1 MTIDDFKKIIK
12 NKKSAPF
19 LFLGSGFTKHYLN
32 TPDWETLLSHFSS
45 QHINAYYT
53 SLNTKDLSKV
63 ATEIA
68 QECNKNF
75 WALPDDDEYKKSF
88 QDKATNISS
97 VLKDKI
103 ANFFVDYTLKDP
115 DEKYSEELD
124 LLSKLSIDGV
134 ITTNWD
140 DFCERQFPKF
150 TKYVG
155 QKELLFSKSI
165 VNIGEVYKIH
175 GCMREPES
183 LVLTHEDYADF
194 NKRNAYLAAKLI
206 TIFIEH
212 PIVFIGYSMND
223 NNIKSILASI
233 VQCLDQDKIGLL
245 QNNLFFVEWNRDADA
260 EMEVERYDMLMSEGV
275 TLPVIRIKTHEFK
288 PVYECLAT
296 FERQMS
302 ANVLRFYKQQF
313 YEIIYS
319 EKPEKKLY
327 VLPDK
332 DIDANKDI
340 QFVCGFGTIAKYQSA
355 VGYVG
360 LTATDIFR
368 DIVSEQSK
376 YESETVLT
384 KTVPKLRKGN
394 TKFLPVYRYL
404 QDLGINS
411 DERYEKNQLGINIPL
426 LKLNDFRTYKSFSTK
441 EKKYDVRTAIEK
453 FNDAKWKAMAL
464 IPYLSISE
472 DDLDFLRQYIK
483 DNFNDILVPNSK
495 TTGTSTK
502 SYFKRLICFYDWKKF
517 GWQ

>member
-1 MTIDDFKKIIK
+1 MTKDDFINIIK
-12 NKKSAPF
+12 GKKTAPF
-19 LFLGSGFTKHYLN
+19 LFIGSGFTKHYLD
-32 TPDWETLLSHFSS
+32 TPDWETLLSKFT
-45 QHINAYYT
+45 QKHINAYYT
-53 SLNTKDLSKV
+53 SLDTKDLSIV

-68 QECNKNF
+68 KECNKEF
-75 WALPDDDEYKKSF
+75 WSLPDDDEYKKSF

-103 ANFFVDYTLKDP
+103 AKFFVEYSLKEP
-115 DEKYSEELD
+115 EETYLEELVI
-124 LLSKLSIDGV
+124 LSKLNIDGI

-165 VNIGEVYKIH
+165 VNIGEIYKIH

-183 LVLTHEDYADF
+183 LVLTHEDYTDF

-313 YEIIYS
+313 YEIVYS
-319 EKPEKKLY
+319 EKPERKLY
-327 VLPDK
+327 VLPEK
-332 DIDANKDI
+332 EIETNKDI

-355 VGYVG
+355 VGYTG
-360 LTATDIFR
+360 LKARDIFK
-368 DIVSEQSK
+368 DIVFQSGNYDSEAL
-376 YESETVLT
+376 LT
-384 KTVPKLRKGN
+384 KTIPELRKS
-394 TKFLPVYRYL
+394 TRYIPIYKYL
-404 QDLGINS
+404 RAIGINS
-411 DERYEKNQLGINIPL
+411 EDDYTSNQLGLNMPL
-426 LKLNDFRTYKSFSTK
+426 LKQDDFCAYNFDEEKKRLSLDAALKSFPDT
-441 EKKYDVRTAIEK
+441 I
-453 FNDAKWKAMAL
+453 WKICAL
-464 IPYLSISE
+464 IPYLSLQDE
-472 DDLDFLRQYIK
+472 DLPILQHFIEE
-483 DNFNDILVPNSK
+483 NFNGFLISGNKKSK
-495 TTGTSTK
+495 QYST
-502 SYFKRLICFYDWKKF
+502 YFKKLICFYDWRKYA
-517 GWQ
+517 WE

>member
-1 MTIDDFKKIIK
+1 MTIDDFREIIK
-12 NKKSAPF
+12 KKKSAPF
-19 LFLGSGFTKHYLN
+19 LFLGSGFTKHYLD

-103 ANFFVDYTLKDP
+103 AKYLVQYTLEEP

-150 TKYVG
+150 NKYVG

-165 VNIGEVYKIH
+165 VNIGEIYKIH

-183 LVLTHEDYADF
+183 LVLTHEDYTDF

-223 NNIKSILASI
+223 NNIKSILTSI

-245 QNNLFFVEWNRDADA
+245 QNNLFFVEWNRDTDV
-260 EMEVERYDMLMSEGV
+260 EMEVERFDMLMSEGV

-302 ANVLRFYKQQF
+302 ADMLRFYKQQF

-327 VLPDK
+327 VLPEK
-332 DIDANKDI
+332 EIEANKDI

-355 VGYVG
+355 VGYTG
-360 LTATDIFR
+360 LKARDIFR
-368 DIVSEQSK
+368 DIVFENGN
-376 YESETVLT
+376 YESETLLT
-384 KTVPKLRKGN
+384 KTIPELRKG
-394 TKFLPVYRYL
+394 TRYIPIYKYL
-404 QDLGINS
+404 RAVGINS
-411 DERYEKNQLGINIPL
+411 EDDYKNNQLGLNMSL
-426 LKLNDFRTYKSFSTK
+426 LRQTDFCAYNFDEGKKKLSLDNALKS
-441 EKKYDVRTAIEK
+441 YPQAI
-453 FNDAKWKAMAL
+453 WKTCAL
-464 IPYLSISE
+464 IPYLSLDDE
-472 DDLDFLRQYIK
+472 DLPKLQHFIEE
-483 DNFNDILVPNSK
+483 NFNSFLISGNKKSK
-495 TTGTSTK
+495 QYST
-502 SYFKRLICFYDWKKF
+502 YFKKLICFYDWRKYAWK
-517 GWQ
+517 

>member
-1 MTIDDFKKIIK
+1 MTKDDFINIIK
-12 NKKSAPF
+12 AKKSAPF
-19 LFLGSGFTKHYLN
+19 LFLGSGFPKHYLD
-32 TPDWETLLSHFSS
+32 TPDWETLLSKFTKK
-45 QHINAYYT
+45 HINAYYT
-53 SLNTKDLSKV
+53 SLDTKDLSIV

-68 QECNKNF
+68 KECNKEF
-75 WALPDDDEYKKSF
+75 WSLPDDDEYKRSF

-97 VLKDKI
+97 VLKHKI
-103 ANFFVDYTLKDP
+103 ANFFVDYSLKEP
-115 DEKYSEELD
+115 EEKYAEELA

-150 TKYVG
+150 KKYVG

-165 VNIGEVYKIH
+165 VNIGEIYKIH

-223 NNIKSILASI
+223 NNIKSILTSI

-245 QNNLFFVEWNRDADA
+245 QNNLFFVEWNRDTNAN
-260 EMEVERYDMLMSEGV
+260 MEVERYDMLMSEGV

-302 ANVLRFYKQQF
+302 ADMLRFYKQQF
-313 YEIIYS
+313 YEIVYS

-327 VLPDK
+327 VLPEK
-332 DIDANKDI
+332 DIENNKDI

-368 DIVSEQSK
+368 DILSEQSK

-384 KTVPKLRKGN
+384 KTMPKLRKGN
-394 TKFLPVYRYL
+394 TKFLPIYRYI
-404 QDLGINS
+404 QSLGINNNEQYS
-411 DERYEKNQLGINIPL
+411 NNPLGINIPL
-426 LKLNDFRTYKSFSTK
+426 LKLDDFRTYKFFSNE
-441 EKKYDVRTAIEK
+441 EKGYDIHTAINS
-453 FNDAKWKAMAL
+453 FQNAKWKTMAL
-464 IPYLSISE
+464 IPFLSIDEE
-472 DDLDFLRQYIK
+472 DLNVLKQYLIS
-483 DNFNDILVPNSK
+483 NFNDILVVNSK
-495 TTGTSTK
+495 TVGGNTK
-502 SYFKRLICFYDWKKF
+502 SYFKRLICFYDWKRF
-517 GWQ
+517 GW

>member
-1 MTIDDFKKIIK
+1 MTIDDFKEIIK

-45 QHINAYYT
+45 QYINAYYT

-150 TKYVG
+150 NKYVG

-165 VNIGEVYKIH
+165 VNIGEIYKIH

-183 LVLTHEDYADF
+183 LVLTYEDYADF

-223 NNIKSILASI
+223 NNIKSILTSI

-245 QNNLFFVEWNRDADA
+245 QNNLFFVEWNRDSDA
-260 EMEVERYDMLMSEGV
+260 EMEVERFDMLMSEGV
-275 TLPVIRIKTHEFK
+275 TLPVIRIKTYEFK

-302 ANVLRFYKQQF
+302 ADMLRFYKQQF

-327 VLPDK
+327 VLPEK
-332 DIDANKDI
+332 EIEANKEI

-355 VGYVG
+355 VGYTG
-360 LTATDIFR
+360 LKARDIFR
-368 DIVSEQSK
+368 DIVFENGN
-376 YESETVLT
+376 YESETLLT
-384 KTVPKLRKGN
+384 KTIPELRKG
-394 TKFLPVYRYL
+394 TRYIPIYKYL
-404 QDLGINS
+404 RAVGINS
-411 DERYEKNQLGINIPL
+411 EDDYKNNQLGLNMSL
-426 LKLNDFRTYKSFSTK
+426 LRQPDFCAYNFDEGKKKLSLDNALRSYPEAT
-441 EKKYDVRTAIEK
+441 
-453 FNDAKWKAMAL
+453 WKTCAL
-464 IPYLSISE
+464 IPYLSLDDE
-472 DDLDFLRQYIK
+472 DLPKLQHFIEE
-483 DNFNDILVPNSK
+483 NFNNFLISGNKKSK
-495 TTGTSTK
+495 QYST
-502 SYFKRLICFYDWKKF
+502 YFKKLICFYDWSKYAWK
-517 GWQ
+517 

>member
-1 MTIDDFKKIIK
+1 MTIDDFKEIIK
-12 NKKSAPF
+12 KKKSAPF

-45 QHINAYYT
+45 RHINAYYT

-103 ANFFVDYTLKDP
+103 AKYLVRYTLEEP

-150 TKYVG
+150 NKYVG

-165 VNIGEVYKIH
+165 VNIGEIYKIH

-223 NNIKSILASI
+223 NNIKSILTSI
-233 VQCLDQDKIGLL
+233 VQCLDQNKIGLL
-245 QNNLFFVEWNRDADA
+245 QNNLFFVEWNSDSNA
-260 EMEVERYDMLMSEGV
+260 EMEVERFDMLMSEGV

-302 ANVLRFYKQQF
+302 ADMLRFYKQQF

-327 VLPDK
+327 VLPEK
-332 DIDANKDI
+332 EIEANKDI

-355 VGYVG
+355 VGYTG
-360 LTATDIFR
+360 LKARDIFR
-368 DIVSEQSK
+368 DIVFENGN
-376 YESETVLT
+376 YESETLLT
-384 KTVPKLRKGN
+384 KTIPELRKG
-394 TKFLPVYRYL
+394 TRYIPIYKYL
-404 QDLGINS
+404 RAVGINS
-411 DERYEKNQLGINIPL
+411 EDDYKNNQLGLNMIL
-426 LKLNDFRTYKSFSTK
+426 LRQPDFCAYNFDEGKKKLSLDNALKSYP
-441 EKKYDVRTAIEK
+441 EAI
-453 FNDAKWKAMAL
+453 WKICAL
-464 IPYLSISE
+464 IPYLSLDDE
-472 DDLDFLRQYIK
+472 DLPKLQHFIEE
-483 DNFNDILVPNSK
+483 NFNSFLISGNKKSK
-495 TTGTSTK
+495 QYSTH
-502 SYFKRLICFYDWKKF
+502 FKKLICFYDWRKYAWK
-517 GWQ
+517 

>member
-1 MTIDDFKKIIK
+1 MTIDDLKEIIK
-12 NKKSAPF
+12 KKKSAPF

-103 ANFFVDYTLKDP
+103 AKFLVKYTLEEP
-115 DEKYSEELD
+115 DEKYSEELA

-150 TKYVG
+150 NRYVG

-165 VNIGEVYKIH
+165 VNIGEIYKIH

-183 LVLTHEDYADF
+183 LVLTHEDYTDF

-223 NNIKSILASI
+223 NNIKSILTSI

-245 QNNLFFVEWNRDADA
+245 QNNLFFVEWNKDNDA
-260 EMEVERYDMLMSEGV
+260 EMEVERFDMLMSEGV

-302 ANVLRFYKQQF
+302 ADMLRFYKQQF
-313 YEIIYS
+313 YDIIY
-319 EKPEKKLY
+319 
-327 VLPDK
+327 
-332 DIDANKDI
+332 
-340 QFVCGFGTIAKYQSA
+340 
-355 VGYVG
+355 
-360 LTATDIFR
+360 
-368 DIVSEQSK
+368 
-376 YESETVLT
+376 
-384 KTVPKLRKGN
+384 
-394 TKFLPVYRYL
+394 
-404 QDLGINS
+404 
-411 DERYEKNQLGINIPL
+411 
-426 LKLNDFRTYKSFSTK
+426 
-441 EKKYDVRTAIEK
+441 
-453 FNDAKWKAMAL
+453 
-464 IPYLSISE
+464 
-472 DDLDFLRQYIK
+472 
-483 DNFNDILVPNSK
+483 
-495 TTGTSTK
+495 
-502 SYFKRLICFYDWKKF
+502 
-517 GWQ
+517 

>member
-1 MTIDDFKKIIK
+1 MTKDNFIDIIRT
-12 NKKSAPF
+12 KKSAPF
-19 LFLGSGFTKHYLN
+19 LFLGSGFTKHYLD
-32 TPDWETLLSHFSS
+32 TPDWETLLSRFTPK
-45 QHINAYYT
+45 HINAYYT

-68 QECNKNF
+68 KECNEIF
-75 WALPDDDEYKKSF
+75 WGLPDDDEYKRSF
-88 QDKATNISS
+88 QDKAVNPSS
-97 VLKDKI
+97 VLKNKI
-103 ANFFVDYTLKDP
+103 ANFFVKYSLKDP
-115 DEKYSEELD
+115 KEKYSEELA

-150 TKYVG
+150 KNYVG

-165 VNIGEVYKIH
+165 VNIGEIYKIH

-183 LVLTHEDYADF
+183 LVLTYEDYADF
-194 NKRNAYLAAKLI
+194 NKRNAYLSAKLI

-212 PIVFIGYSMND
+212 PIIFIGYSMND
-223 NNIKSILASI
+223 NNIKSILTSI

-288 PVYECLAT
+288 PVYECLST

-302 ANVLRFYKQQF
+302 ADMLRFYKQQF
-313 YEIIYS
+313 YEIVYS

-332 DIDANKDI
+332 VIEANKEI
-340 QFVCGFGTIAKYQSA
+340 QFVCGFGSIEKYQSA

-368 DIVSEQSK
+368 DIVSENSR
-376 YESETVLT
+376 YESDTVLT
-384 KTVPKLRKGN
+384 KTIPKLRKGN
-394 TKFLPVYRYL
+394 TKYLPIYRYL
-404 QDLGINS
+404 HALGINS
-411 DERYEKNQLGINIPL
+411 DERYENNQLGINIPL
-426 LKLNDFRTYKSFSTK
+426 LKLNDFCTYKSFSTE
-441 EKKYDVRTAIEK
+441 EKQYDVRTAIEK
-453 FNDAKWKAMAL
+453 FKDAKWKAMAL

-472 DDLDFLRQYIK
+472 EDLDFLRQYIK

-495 TTGTSTK
+495 TAGTNTK
-502 SYFKRLICFYDWKKF
+502 SYFKRLICFYDWKRF
-517 GWQ
+517 GW

>member
-1 MTIDDFKKIIK
+1 MTIDDFKEIIK
-12 NKKSAPF
+12 KKKSAPF
-19 LFLGSGFTKHYLN
+19 LFLGSGFTKHYLD

-68 QECNKNF
+68 QECNKIF
-75 WALPDDDEYKKSF
+75 WTLPDDDEYKKSF

-103 ANFFVDYTLKDP
+103 AKYLVKYTLEEP

-150 TKYVG
+150 NKYVG

-165 VNIGEVYKIH
+165 VNIGEIYKIH

-183 LVLTHEDYADF
+183 LVLTHEDYTDF

-223 NNIKSILASI
+223 NNIKSILTSI

-245 QNNLFFVEWNRDADA
+245 QNNLFFVEWNRDTNA
-260 EMEVERYDMLMSEGV
+260 EMEVERFDMLMSEGV

-302 ANVLRFYKQQF
+302 ADMLRFYKQQF
-313 YEIIYS
+313 YEIVYS

-327 VLPDK
+327 VLPEK
-332 DIDANKDI
+332 EIEANKDI

-355 VGYVG
+355 VGYTG
-360 LTATDIFR
+360 LKARDIFR
-368 DIVSEQSK
+368 DIVFENGN
-376 YESETVLT
+376 YESETLLT
-384 KTVPKLRKGN
+384 KTIPELRKG
-394 TKFLPVYRYL
+394 TRYIPIYKYL
-404 QDLGINS
+404 RAVGINS
-411 DERYEKNQLGINIPL
+411 EDDYKNNQLGLNMSL
-426 LKLNDFRTYKSFSTK
+426 LRQPDFCAYNFDEGKKKLSLDNALRSYPEAT
-441 EKKYDVRTAIEK
+441 
-453 FNDAKWKAMAL
+453 WKTCAL
-464 IPYLSISE
+464 IPYLSLDDE
-472 DDLDFLRQYIK
+472 DLPKLQHFIEE
-483 DNFNDILVPNSK
+483 NFNNFLISGNKKSK
-495 TTGTSTK
+495 QYST
-502 SYFKRLICFYDWKKF
+502 YFKKLICFYDWSKYAWK
-517 GWQ
+517 

>member
-1 MTIDDFKKIIK
+1 MTIDDLKEIIK
-12 NKKSAPF
+12 KKKSAPF

-124 LLSKLSIDGV
+124 RLSKLSIDGV

-150 TKYVG
+150 NRYVG

-165 VNIGEVYKIH
+165 VNIGEIYKIH

-183 LVLTHEDYADF
+183 LVLTHEDYTDF

-223 NNIKSILASI
+223 NNIKSILTSI

-245 QNNLFFVEWNRDADA
+245 QNNLFFVEWNRDTNA
-260 EMEVERYDMLMSEGV
+260 EMEVERFDMLMSEGV

-296 FERQMS
+296 YERQMS
-302 ANVLRFYKQQF
+302 ADMLRFYKQHF

-327 VLPDK
+327 VLPNK
-332 DIDANKDI
+332 EIEANKDI

-360 LTATDIFR
+360 LAVTDIFR
-368 DIVSEQSK
+368 DVIAEQSK
-376 YESETVLT
+376 YESEIVLT
-384 KTVPKLRKGN
+384 KTLPKLRKGN
-394 TKFLPVYRYL
+394 IKYLPIYRYL
-404 QDLGINS
+404 QTLGINNN
-411 DERYEKNQLGINIPL
+411 EQYENNSLGINFQL
-426 LKLNDFRTYKSFSTK
+426 LKLDDFRTYNFFSNE
-441 EKKYDVRTAIEK
+441 EKKYDIHTAIDR
-453 FNDAKWKAMAL
+453 FQDVKWKTMAL
-464 IPYLSISE
+464 IPYLSIGEE
-472 DDLDFLRQYIK
+472 DLEVLRQYLIS
-483 DNFNDILVPNSK
+483 NFNDILVVNNK
-495 TTGTSTK
+495 TIGSNTK

-517 GWQ
+517 GW

>member
-1 MTIDDFKKIIK
+1 MTKDNFINIIK
-12 NKKSAPF
+12 SKKAAPF
-19 LFLGSGFTKHYLN
+19 LFVGSGFTKHYLD
-32 TPDWETLLSHFSS
+32 TPDWETLLSKFT
-45 QHINAYYT
+45 QKHINAYYT
-53 SLNTKDLSKV
+53 SLDTKDLSIV

-68 QECNKNF
+68 KECNKEF
-75 WALPDDDEYKKSF
+75 WSLPDDDEYKKSF

-97 VLKDKI
+97 VLKDEI
-103 ANFFVDYTLKDP
+103 AKFFVDYSLKEP
-115 DEKYSEELD
+115 EEKYSDELA

-150 TKYVG
+150 KKYVG
-155 QKELLFSKSI
+155 QKELLFSKSV
-165 VNIGEVYKIH
+165 VNIGEIYKIH

-183 LVLTHEDYADF
+183 LVLTYEDYADF

-223 NNIKSILASI
+223 NNIKSILTSI
-233 VQCLDQDKIGLL
+233 VQCLDQDKISLL

-302 ANVLRFYKQQF
+302 ADMLRFYKQQF
-313 YEIIYS
+313 YEIVYS

-327 VLPDK
+327 VLPEK
-332 DIDANKDI
+332 DIENNKDI

-368 DIVSEQSK
+368 DILSEQSK

-384 KTVPKLRKGN
+384 KTIPKLRKGN
-394 TKFLPVYRYL
+394 TKFLPIYRYI
-404 QDLGINS
+404 QSLGINNN
-411 DERYEKNQLGINIPL
+411 EQYRNNPLGINIPL
-426 LKLNDFRTYKSFSTK
+426 LKLDDFCTYNFFSK
-441 EKKYDVRTAIEK
+441 EEKGYDIHTAIER
-453 FNDAKWKAMAL
+453 FQNAKWKTMAL
-464 IPYLSISE
+464 IPFLSIDE
-472 DDLDFLRQYIK
+472 EELDILKQYLIN
-483 DNFNDILVPNSK
+483 NFNDILVVNSK
-495 TTGTSTK
+495 TVGATTK
-502 SYFKRLICFYDWKKF
+502 SNFKKLICFYDWKKF

>member
-1 MTIDDFKKIIK
+1 MTINDFKEIIK
-12 NKKSAPF
+12 KKKSAPF
-19 LFLGSGFTKHYLN
+19 LFLGSGFTKHYLD

-75 WALPDDDEYKKSF
+75 WALPNDDEYKKSF

-103 ANFFVDYTLKDP
+103 AKYLVKYTLEEP

-150 TKYVG
+150 NKYVG

-165 VNIGEVYKIH
+165 VNIGEIYKIH

-183 LVLTHEDYADF
+183 LVLTYEDYADF

-223 NNIKSILASI
+223 NNIKSILTSI

-245 QNNLFFVEWNRDADA
+245 QNNLFFVEWNRDSNA
-260 EMEVERYDMLMSEGV
+260 EMEVERFDMLMSEGV

-302 ANVLRFYKQQF
+302 ADMLRFYKQQF

-327 VLPDK
+327 VLPEK
-332 DIDANKDI
+332 EIEANKDI

-355 VGYVG
+355 VGYTG
-360 LTATDIFR
+360 LKARDIFR
-368 DIVSEQSK
+368 DIVFENGN
-376 YESETVLT
+376 YESETLLT
-384 KTVPKLRKGN
+384 KTIPELRKG
-394 TKFLPVYRYL
+394 TRYIPIYKYL
-404 QDLGINS
+404 RAVGINS
-411 DERYEKNQLGINIPL
+411 EDDYKNNQLGLNMSL
-426 LKLNDFRTYKSFSTK
+426 LRQPDFCAYNFDEGKKKLSLDNALRSYPEAT
-441 EKKYDVRTAIEK
+441 
-453 FNDAKWKAMAL
+453 WKTCAL
-464 IPYLSISE
+464 IPYLSLDDE
-472 DDLDFLRQYIK
+472 DLPKLQHFIEE
-483 DNFNDILVPNSK
+483 NFNNFLISGNKKSK
-495 TTGTSTK
+495 QYST
-502 SYFKRLICFYDWKKF
+502 YFKKLICFYDWRKYAWK
-517 GWQ
+517 

>member
-1 MTIDDFKKIIK
+1 MTINDFKEIIK
-12 NKKSAPF
+12 KKKSAPF
-19 LFLGSGFTKHYLN
+19 LFLGSGFTKHYLD

-75 WALPDDDEYKKSF
+75 WALPNDDEYKKSF

-103 ANFFVDYTLKDP
+103 AKYLVKYTLEEP

-150 TKYVG
+150 NKYVG

-165 VNIGEVYKIH
+165 VNIGEIYKIH

-183 LVLTHEDYADF
+183 LVLTYEDYADF

-223 NNIKSILASI
+223 NNIKSILTSI

-245 QNNLFFVEWNRDADA
+245 QNNLFFVEWNRDSNA
-260 EMEVERYDMLMSEGV
+260 EMEVERFDMLMSEGV

-302 ANVLRFYKQQF
+302 ADMLRFYKQQF

-327 VLPDK
+327 VLPEK
-332 DIDANKDI
+332 EIEANKDI

-355 VGYVG
+355 VGYTG
-360 LTATDIFR
+360 LKARDIFR
-368 DIVSEQSK
+368 DIVFENGN
-376 YESETVLT
+376 YESETLLT
-384 KTVPKLRKGN
+384 KTIPELRKG
-394 TKFLPVYRYL
+394 TRYIPIYKYL
-404 QDLGINS
+404 RAVGINS
-411 DERYEKNQLGINIPL
+411 EDDYKNNQLGLNMSL
-426 LKLNDFRTYKSFSTK
+426 LRQPDFCAYNFDEGKKKLSLDNALRSYPEAT
-441 EKKYDVRTAIEK
+441 
-453 FNDAKWKAMAL
+453 WKTCAL
-464 IPYLSISE
+464 IPYLSLDDE
-472 DDLDFLRQYIK
+472 DLPKLQHFIEE
-483 DNFNDILVPNSK
+483 NFNNFLISGNKKSK
-495 TTGTSTK
+495 QYST
-502 SYFKRLICFYDWKKF
+502 YFKKLICFYDWSKYAWK
-517 GWQ
+517 

>member
-1 MTIDDFKKIIK
+1 MTIDDFKEIIK

-68 QECNKNF
+68 QECNKIF
-75 WALPDDDEYKKSF
+75 WTLPDDDEYKKSF

-103 ANFFVDYTLKDP
+103 AKYLVKYTLEEP

-150 TKYVG
+150 NKYVG

-165 VNIGEVYKIH
+165 VNIGEIYKIH

-183 LVLTHEDYADF
+183 LVLTHEDYTDF

-223 NNIKSILASI
+223 NNIKSILTSI

-245 QNNLFFVEWNRDADA
+245 QNNLFFVEWNRDTNA
-260 EMEVERYDMLMSEGV
+260 EMEVERFDMLMSEGV

-296 FERQMS
+296 YERQMS
-302 ANVLRFYKQQF
+302 ADMLRFYKQQF

-332 DIDANKDI
+332 DIEANKDI

-355 VGYVG
+355 VGYTG
-360 LTATDIFR
+360 LKARDIFR
-368 DIVSEQSK
+368 DIVFENGN
-376 YESETVLT
+376 YESETLLT
-384 KTVPKLRKGN
+384 KTIPELRKG
-394 TKFLPVYRYL
+394 TRYIPIYKYL
-404 QDLGINS
+404 RAVGINS
-411 DERYEKNQLGINIPL
+411 EDDYKNNQLGLNMSL
-426 LKLNDFRTYKSFSTK
+426 LRQTDFCAYNFDEGKKKLSLDNALKSYP
-441 EKKYDVRTAIEK
+441 EAI
-453 FNDAKWKAMAL
+453 WKTCAL
-464 IPYLSISE
+464 IPYLSLDDE
-472 DDLDFLRQYIK
+472 DLPKLQHFIEE
-483 DNFNDILVPNSK
+483 NFNSFLISGNKKSK
-495 TTGTSTK
+495 QYST
-502 SYFKRLICFYDWKKF
+502 YFKKLICFYDWRKDAWK
-517 GWQ
+517 